1 MQNGSFFWEER
12 PTRRIKLMENA
23 LKNDPFLY
31 HKRKNVISTRF
42 NDSNEENGQKTNE
55 ELLFC
60 QDENFKQINNYKN
73 NIKSKSSTI
82 EANAHNYITYMMRE
96 KNSMNKINPTEPN
109 SHQISFTPNKYPF
122 FPNRMNE
129 SSSSKNIMNK
139 AMSYD
144 ENNIINNLYNDK
156 SLDGRNNYFNRVPN
170 LKGTDITDQNYYDKI
185 SKQLILQMNK
195 NYQDYNQ
202 NLLNKRYSPLTA
214 NKMLFIKNDDLA
226 LPPGHISNPRYY
238 NLGES
243 RLSSNP
249 IVNPGNRAPIFN
261 HYNNHN
267 HKLKSEFI

>member
-1 MQNGSFFWEER
+1 MQNGSLFFEER
-12 PTRRIKLMENA
+12 PSRRIQLIENA

-60 QDENFKQINNYKN
+60 QDENLKQINNYKN

-96 KNSMNKINPTEPN
+96 KNSMNKINPTEQN

-122 FPNRMNE
+122 LPNKMNV
-129 SSSSKNIMNK
+129 SSSSKNINSK
-139 AMSYD
+139 SMSYD
-144 ENNIINNLYNDK
+144 ENNLINNLYNDK
-156 SLDGRNNYFNRVPN
+156 SMDGKNYYLNRVPN

-195 NYQDYNQ
+195 NYMDYNQ
-202 NLLNKRYSPLTA
+202 NLFNKRYSPLTT
-214 NKMLFIKNDDLA
+214 NKMLFIKNDSLA

-243 RLSSNP
+243 RLKSNP

-261 HYNNHN
+261 YSHH
-267 HKLKSEFI
+267 HKLKSELYS